1 MLRYVLPFAALL
13 IWIRP
18 LFADSLT
25 GAWQLRQYVLDG
37 KDVPVSGTLLFTGDR
52 FGMVYRMGASVDS
65 GRGHGGTYRVE
76 DDRILFSIPYWLQH
90 VDGASRV
97 MTETSEA
104 IGRFEIEGHELRI
117 RFENDALQRF
127 TKAPA
132 STSPVDGAWNMAGYE
147 SEAKTGDA
155 SGLALFESGN
165 FVLIYTMAT
174 GSPAPDARAHAG
186 GFALEGDTL
195 TLKVESSIHCVGGA
209 GRVERTPSPRDAG
222 LRLERGKLDL
232 EFKSG
237 ARMSFVPALPSR

>member
-1 MLRYVLPFAALL
+1 LLRYVLPVAAFFAAIPHLS
-13 IWIRP
+13 
-18 LFADSLT
+18 ADSLS

-37 KDVPVSGTLLFTGDR
+37 KNVPVSGTLIFSGDH
-52 FGMVYRMGASVDS
+52 FGMVYRMGASADS

-76 DDRILFSIPYWLQH
+76 EDRILFSIPYWLQH

-97 MTETSEA
+97 MTERSEA
-104 IGRFEIEGHELRI
+104 IGRFEIEGDELRI

-132 STSPVDGAWNMAGYE
+132 STSRVDGAWSMADYQ

-155 SGLALFESGN
+155 SGLVLFESGN

-174 GSPAPDARAHAG
+174 SAAAPDARAHAG
-186 GFALEGDTL
+186 GFDIEGDTL
-195 TLKVESSIHCVGGA
+195 TLKVESSIHCVAGA
-209 GRVERTPSPRDAG
+209 GRVERTPSPRDIG
-222 LRLERGKLDL
+222 FHLERAKLDL

-237 ARMSFVPALPSR
+237 ARMSFVQTLP